1 MNPIFPNLFNSTARG
16 LFVVLLAIFLLAE
29 SYAQDSKKPNIV
41 VILADDLGWMDL
53 ASYAARVR
61 GVDRT
66 ECYYETPNL
75 DRLAD
80 QGLSFSQAY
89 ACPLCSPARASIL
102 TGQYAARHGFL
113 TASGHTSGSYFSRKM
128 KPSEGYHIHDRK
140 ENGPEKANPAL
151 GFIGPSFTYVLQS
164 GQPEDFYDALT
175 IPEALKGYRSAM
187 AGKWHLGA
195 LGIKGYQPQDQ
206 GFDEV
211 LAYFDHGGSSYFE
224 WREKWNEPG
233 PDLGIEY
240 LTDDLT
246 ERAARFIRECTEAK
260 QPFFL
265 YLPHFAVHGPR
276 EAKPDDVNYFSTK
289 SNRGWNGHSAPEYA
303 GLLRGL
309 DNSVGKILDTVDEL
323 GIDETTLIIFMSDN
337 GGIDRSDVTS
347 NAPLRAGKGSKYEGG
362 IRVPLIVRWPGQ
374 TAAGSVCEVP
384 VDCNDIFPT
393 ILSAAGQD
401 ADLASLDLDGE
412 SLLPLFAD
420 PQNRSDQYSRDSFFW
435 HAPFGG
441 LDKKGNY
448 SPAHSAMRKGN
459 YKLLFD
465 HQGYLELYDLSSD
478 LSEENNLADQMPG
491 KARQL
496 FAELVDWLD
505 ATVAERYLPRPNPRY
520 SPEDNAASAAPPYRD
535 LRHEL
540 LGRERAAPQA
550 DGAAMAPAKENP
562 ALNMRV
568 WAKGKPQQKDG
579 SFVKL
584 FVNPKGKTII
594 TLRRP
599 DGTEVN
605 LSHKV
610 LTPED
615 LAYLNRIRADYE
627 LP

>member
-1 MNPIFPNLFNSTARG
+1 
-16 LFVVLLAIFLLAE
+16 
-29 SYAQDSKKPNIV
+29 
-41 VILADDLGWMDL
+41 
-53 ASYAARVR
+53 
-61 GVDRT
+61 
-66 ECYYETPNL
+66 
-75 DRLAD
+75 
-80 QGLSFSQAY
+80 
-89 ACPLCSPARASIL
+89 
-102 TGQYAARHGFL
+102 
-113 TASGHTSGSYFSRKM
+113 
-128 KPSEGYHIHDRK
+128 
-140 ENGPEKANPAL
+140 
-151 GFIGPSFTYVLQS
+151 
-164 GQPEDFYDALT
+164 
-175 IPEALKGYRSAM
+175 
-187 AGKWHLGA
+187 
-195 LGIKGYQPQDQ
+195 
-206 GFDEV
+206 
-211 LAYFDHGGSSYFE
+211 
-224 WREKWNEPG
+224 
-233 PDLGIEY
+233 
-240 LTDDLT
+240 
-246 ERAARFIRECTEAK
+246 
-260 QPFFL
+260 
-265 YLPHFAVHGPR
+265 
-276 EAKPDDVNYFSTK
+276 
-289 SNRGWNGHSAPEYA
+289 
-303 GLLRGL
+303 
-309 DNSVGKILDTVDEL
+309 
-323 GIDETTLIIFMSDN
+323 
-337 GGIDRSDVTS
+337 
-347 NAPLRAGKGSKYEGG
+347 
-362 IRVPLIVRWPGQ
+362 VPLIVRWPGQ

-441 LDKKGNY
+441 LDKKGDY

-478 LSEENNLADQMPG
+478 LSEENNLADQMPQ

-520 SPEDNAASAAPPYRD
+520 SPDANAASAAPPYRD

-550 DGAAMAPAKENP
+550 DGTAMAPAKENP

-615 LAYLNRIRADYE
+615 LAYLNRIR
-627 LP
+627 PPGKR